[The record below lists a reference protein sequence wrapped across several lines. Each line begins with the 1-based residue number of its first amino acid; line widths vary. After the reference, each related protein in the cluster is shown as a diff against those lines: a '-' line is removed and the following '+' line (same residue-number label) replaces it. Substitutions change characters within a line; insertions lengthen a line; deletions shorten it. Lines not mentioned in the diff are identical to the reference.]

1 MKLGIFTDY
10 LSSPGTAVGVLLHLT
25 PETALAEGSDN
36 LLITNFSGCFSIPVL
51 LEFSAGSDIVDHSR
65 LLETLSSLGFHDNTL
80 SLFLTHLY
88 DDFSFP
94 VSLIRAR
101 ESTTL
106 EMLGSWRLDIVKM
119 SVLSKLMYKFNAFL
133 IKIPPGFCNGT

>member
-1 MKLGIFTDY
+1 MFAGY
-10 LSSPGTAVGVLLHLT
+10 LSSSGAVVGVLLHLT

-36 LLITNFSGCFSIPVL
+36 LLITDFSGCFSIPVL

-65 LLETLSSLGFHDNTL
+65 LLETLGSLGYHDNPL

-94 VSLIRAR
+94 VSLIRAGD
-101 ESTTL
+101 SPTL
-106 EMLGSWRLDIVKM
+106 EMLGS
-119 SVLSKLMYKFNAFL
+119 
-133 IKIPPGFCNGT
+133 